1 MVNPSD
7 MNGTFWATATTTTAV
22 TYTAAGTDGAGSGTI
37 YLNTV
42 LADVFDTVT
51 TENQRLID
59 HEIID
64 TARLMRGS
72 GMSRGAH
79 LLAYPNNSVPELTQL
94 DSACRRAGVVLGRG
108 TRGGFCN
115 INEFGIDNPLHIGS
129 WPFESS
135 ATLYTTQTMLKR
147 KVQGAIGRGEC
158 IIFYGHFIQN
168 ESGIAVVDLDY
179 PPGQGGNP
187 APPAA
192 GVTNADGGW
201 WYLGQLTQFVQ
212 WLQTQPVQF
221 MGFRQL
227 ADHVSAI
234 SREGV

>member
-1 MVNPSD
+1 M
-7 MNGTFWATATTTTAV
+7 
-22 TYTAAGTDGAGSGTI
+22 
-37 YLNTV
+37 
-42 LADVFDTVT
+42 FDTVSA
-51 TENQRLID
+51 ENQQLID

-79 LLAYPNNSVPELTQL
+79 LLAYPNNSVPELTL
-94 DSACRRAGVVLGRG
+94 LEAVCAEAGIAFGRS
-108 TRGGFCN
+108 TRGGMVMVD
-115 INEFGIDNPLHIGS
+115 EFGIDNPLHIGS
-129 WPFESS
+129 WAFESS
-135 ATLYTTQTMLKR
+135 ASLYTTQTMLKR

-158 IIFYGHFIQN
+158 IIFYGHFILDETAAAYSAHAN
-168 ESGIAVVDLDY
+168 ADLDY
-179 PPGQGGNP
+179 PPGQNGNP